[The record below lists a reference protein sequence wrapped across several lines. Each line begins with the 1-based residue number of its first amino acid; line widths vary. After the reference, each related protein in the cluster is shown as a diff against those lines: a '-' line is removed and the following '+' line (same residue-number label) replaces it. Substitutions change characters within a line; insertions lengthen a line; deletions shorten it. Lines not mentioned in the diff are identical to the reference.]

1 MSCGTSRIHRFPVIR
16 TSFTYVKAAG
26 EETMQ
31 KAKVKSATRV
41 IEVLEYFRVSQQP
54 RSMSQIAG
62 DLGYPQSSATVL
74 LKTMV
79 TLGYLN
85 FDRRDRVYF
94 PTPKVTALGE
104 WIPRALFG
112 NGRIIDALNDVHA
125 ATGEGVFLGTKND
138 IYLQYVKTRVSL
150 HALRFHIDEGTI
162 RPITRS
168 AAGWLL
174 LSAQPADKID
184 NIVRRANIVIPSP
197 SERMTTAEIMKRL
210 DEIRAQGYAQAENLP
225 LKGGATLAV
234 LLPTAVQGQSVALA
248 LGGIAERVKAN
259 FKPYISAL
267 RAAAE
272 TVRLDRDFETPVH
285 IDL

>member
-1 MSCGTSRIHRFPVIR
+1 
-16 TSFTYVKAAG
+16 
-26 EETMQ
+26 
-31 KAKVKSATRV
+31 
-41 IEVLEYFRVSQQP
+41 
-54 RSMSQIAG
+54 
-62 DLGYPQSSATVL
+62 
-74 LKTMV
+74 V

-174 LSAQPADKID
+174 LSALPVDRID
-184 NIVRRANIVIPSP
+184 NIVRRANIVIASQ
-197 SERMTTAEIMKRL
+197 SERMTTAEVMKRL
-210 DEIRAQGYAQAENLP
+210 DEIRAQGYAQAENVP

-259 FKPYISAL
+259 FKPYLSAL
-267 RAAAE
+267 KAAAE

>member
-1 MSCGTSRIHRFPVIR
+1 MSCGNSSIHRFPVIR
-16 TSFTYVKAAG
+16 TNFTYVKAA
-26 EETMQ
+26 EERSLQ
-31 KAKVKSATRV
+31 KMKVKSATRV
-41 IEVLEYFRVSQQP
+41 IEVLEYFRVAQQP
-54 RSMSQIAG
+54 RSMSQIAS

-74 LKTMV
+74 LKTIV
-79 TLGYLN
+79 SLGYLN

-112 NGRIIDALNDVHA
+112 NGRVLDALNDVHA

-138 IYLQYVKTRVSL
+138 IYLQYVKTRISL

-168 AAGWLL
+168 AAGLLL
-174 LSAQPADKID
+174 LSALPDDKVD
-184 NIVRRANIVIPSP
+184 NIVRRANIAITTQ
-197 SERMTTAEIMKRL
+197 SERTTTADVMKRL
-210 DEIRAQGYAQAENLP
+210 HEIRAQGYAQAEDMP

-234 LLPTAVQGQSVALA
+234 LLPTLVQGQSVVLA

-272 TVRLDRDFETPVH
+272 TVSLEREFETPVH
-285 IDL
+285 IEM

>member
-1 MSCGTSRIHRFPVIR
+1 MRYFGLPSLSGDPHQFHICECG
-16 TSFTYVKAAG
+16 G
-26 EETMQ
+26 EEVSMQ
-31 KAKVKSATRV
+31 KSQVKSASRV
-41 IEVLEYFRVSQQP
+41 IEVLEYFRVAQQP
-54 RSMSQIAG
+54 RTMSQIAG

-74 LKTMV
+74 LKTIV

-112 NGRIIDALNDVHA
+112 NGRVIDALNDVHA

-138 IYLQYVKTRVSL
+138 IYLQYVKTRISL

-168 AAGWLL
+168 AAGLLL
-174 LSAQPADKID
+174 LSSLPDDKVD
-184 NIVRRANIVIPSP
+184 NIVRRANIVISLP
-197 SERMTTAEIMKRL
+197 SERMTTAEVMKRL
-210 DEIRAQGYAQAENLP
+210 QEIRAQGYAQAEDVP

-234 LLPTAVQGQSVALA
+234 MLPALVQGQSVVLA

-259 FKPYISAL
+259 FKPYIGAL
-267 RAAAE
+267 MAAAE
-272 TVRLDRDFETPVH
+272 SVRTERDFETPVQ